1 MGSEEISVD
10 VVGRKI
16 FFLNP
21 SPSIQ
26 NIVVNDLVQR
36 EYEAY
41 VASDRVILR
50 RLLKN
55 FSGSIVFIDIDQVIG
70 EKDWESWI
78 RETLRADDLTDVR
91 LGILTANRS
100 DTLQNKY
107 ANMLR
112 LPCGY
117 TMIHRDLNVTI
128 AQIINIL
135 NANNAKGRR
144 KYLRTSVENE
154 AQTMVN
160 FPLGSEFVSGTI
172 RDISTAGFSCSF
184 VEDPDFTKNSS
195 FSNVQI
201 KLKHTILNVETVIYG
216 SRTEGTDRVYVA
228 LFTERLSPDSKVKI
242 RKYIQSSLQTRMDG
256 LMGQGS

>member
-1 MGSEEISVD
+1 MDSEEASVEMA
-10 VVGRKI
+10 GRKI

-36 EYEAY
+36 EYEVY
-41 VASDRVILR
+41 VVNDRAILR

-55 FSGSIVFIDIDQVIG
+55 FSSSVIFIDIDQVIG

-78 RETLRADDLTDVR
+78 REVTQAKDLKDIR
-91 LGILTANRS
+91 LGIVTANRS

-107 ANMLR
+107 ANTLH

-117 TMIHRDLNVTI
+117 TMIHRDLNITI
-128 AQIINIL
+128 AQIINVL

-144 KYLRTSVENE
+144 KFLRTSVNHE

-160 FPLGSEFVSGTI
+160 FPLGNEFISGTI
-172 RDISTAGFSCSF
+172 KDISIAGFSCSL
-184 VEDPDFTKNSS
+184 VGAPDIAKNTP

-201 KLKHTILNVETVIYG
+201 KLKHIILNVETVIYG
-216 SRTEGTDRVYVA
+216 SRAEGDGRVYVA
-228 LFTERLSPDSKVKI
+228 LFTERLSPDSKTKI
-242 RKYIQSSLQTRMDG
+242 RKYVQANLQAKIDA
-256 LMGQGS
+256 LMGQS

>member
-1 MGSEEISVD
+1 MGSDEASVD

-21 SPSIQ
+21 TPSIQ

-41 VASDRVILR
+41 VVSDRAILR
-50 RLLKN
+50 RLLKD
-55 FSGSIVFIDIDQVIG
+55 FPGSVIFIDIDQVIG

-78 RETLRADDLTDVR
+78 RDVLQAGDLKDIR
-91 LGILTANRS
+91 LGILTANRN
-100 DTLQNKY
+100 DALQNKY
-107 ANMLR
+107 ANMLH

-117 TMIHRDLNVTI
+117 TMIHRDLNITI
-128 AQIINIL
+128 AQIISIL

-144 KYLRTSVENE
+144 KFLRTSVEHE

-160 FPLGSEFVSGTI
+160 FPLANEFISGTI
-172 RDISTAGFSCSF
+172 KDISTAGFSCSF
-184 VEDPDFTKNSS
+184 ADDPEIAKNTP

-201 KLKHTILNVETVIYG
+201 KLKHIILNVETVIYG
-216 SRTEGTDRVYVA
+216 SRTEGDLKVYVA
-228 LFTERLSPDSKVKI
+228 LFTERLSPDSKTKI
-242 RKYIQSSLQTRMDG
+242 RKYVQTNLQAKIDA
-256 LMGQGS
+256 LMGQS